1 MVAHSIPTT
10 AGRQCCSG
18 PFPGAVRL
26 GDSWRGCPAKLARKG
41 EACKLLVYKHF
52 LFPLV
57 AGAVSG
63 LFSVGTC
70 HLTGL
75 SLWKLPWPT
84 AGWGRGMCPSW
95 PLKTSR
101 PPDTALSC
109 EPRPTKPPHFSGQ
122 TPLLAPGA
130 LVGEVGGHLRTGPE
144 DPLSPSPQ
152 PHCPA
157 WLWQGHPCGWT

>member
-10 AGRQCCSG
+10 ACRQCCSG

-26 GDSWRGCPAKLARKG
+26 GDSRRGSPAKLARKG

-57 AGAVSG
+57 AGAVGG
-63 LFSVGTC
+63 LFSARSC

-75 SLWKLPWPT
+75 SLWELLWPT
-84 AGWGRGMCPSW
+84 AGWGNGMCPSW
-95 PLKTSR
+95 PLLKTSR
-101 PPDTALSC
+101 LPDTALSG

-130 LVGEVGGHLRTGPE
+130 LAGEVGGHLRTSLE
-144 DPLSPSPQ
+144 DPL
-152 PHCPA
+152 
-157 WLWQGHPCGWT
+157 